1 MGSESLLAK
10 SCCLYV
16 LCHAMATQTQDHNSE
31 TKLCARFR
39 VTDFA
44 VLSISEHHI
53 CGLPITSLVCAAR
66 MASLA
71 MIVRNRRESGSPDA
85 PMGHRRGPMGLRP
98 A

>member
-1 MGSESLLAK
+1 MSETPLAGPPSSERK
-10 SCCLYV
+10 
-16 LCHAMATQTQDHNSE
+16 AHNSG

-44 VLSISEHHI
+44 VLSISERHI

-71 MIVRNRRESGSPDA
+71 MIVCNRGESGSPDA

>member
-1 MGSESLLAK
+1 
-10 SCCLYV
+10 
-16 LCHAMATQTQDHNSE
+16 MARIAHNSG

-44 VLSISEHHI
+44 VLSISERHI
-53 CGLPITSLVCAAR
+53 WGLPLTSLVCAAR
-66 MASLA
+66 KASLA
-71 MIVRNRRESGSPDA
+71 TMVCNRGESVSPDA